1 MARTAGYL
9 LILAGVGVAST
20 LLPFGS
26 DADSA
31 LRIPDVFSRW
41 VGDDVPVVTIVPVE
55 APAVRVAGPAP
66 ARPQAVAAPPPVSP
80 THVVVTLPPRSEHS
94 AMVPHAAVGPGTDP
108 AALARDLQRELKR
121 VGCYS
126 GDLNGV
132 WSMTSRRAMKAFTD
146 RVNAALPVDTPDA
159 ILLSLVRAHQGDAC
173 GKPCPAHEA
182 LAEDGRC
189 LPTAVLAHL
198 NRKAASPGEQAKRK
212 EPAGR
217 PAGVISGWTTTVS
230 VLPPPPPA
238 AVPPQGRMALAGPQT
253 EPPPAAAG
261 EAAPGSSPAARTGKA
276 KVPRAARVRREDRRV
291 AQRPAQRSRFVETF
305 FRNLVLN

>member
-1 MARTAGYL
+1 MARAAGYL

-66 ARPQAVAAPPPVSP
+66 AKPQAVAAPLPVSP

-94 AMVPHAAVGPGTDP
+94 AMVPHAVVGPGTDP
-108 AALARDLQRELKR
+108 AALARDLQRELRR

-146 RVNAALPVDTPDA
+146 RVNAALPVDDA
-159 ILLSLVRAHQGDAC
+159 RCD
-173 GKPCPAHEA
+173 PA
-182 LAEDGRC
+182 LARQGASGRC
-189 LPTAVLAHL
+189 LRQALSCARGARRGRALPAD
-198 NRKAASPGEQAKRK
+198 RGPG
-212 EPAGR
+212 
-217 PAGVISGWTTTVS
+217 
-230 VLPPPPPA
+230 
-238 AVPPQGRMALAGPQT
+238 PPQQEGRTAW
-253 EPPPAAAG
+253 
-261 EAAPGSSPAARTGKA
+261 RTGEGQGTG
-276 KVPRAARVRREDRRV
+276 RAARGRDQRLDDHGVGAAAAASCRGTARRDAWRWRVLRQSLRPRPQARRLPGHLPPRGPARRRRRVRRACAGRIGAWRSGPLR
-291 AQRPAQRSRFVETF
+291 AAASSRPSSAIWS
-305 FRNLVLN
+305 